1 MYNNN
6 SYGNYIK
13 EVFKMN
19 KTIHEVAPIDKEKER
34 LKFIINDC
42 DRMRQEYLSMAKTL
56 NKYIKELKRQ

>member
-1 MYNNN
+1 
-6 SYGNYIK
+6 
-13 EVFKMN
+13 MN